1 MRELASIRKDINSVD
16 SAIRELFLLRMSLA
30 HEVAETKAQSDDKI
44 YKPDREAEII
54 EQRSAG
60 MEEEIRLKYI
70 ALLQSMIRASREYQ
84 YSEIL
89 RQTPEKFPFYPAET
103 LAKPKTVFY
112 QGVPGAYQ
120 ELAARALFPRCEPQN
135 VPTWEQVFQSVRD
148 GKADIGV
155 ILGSGLGDYAEALE
169 DAVKLPY
176 SEIPGFPRSTV
187 AGHAGMWCCGTL
199 YGKRVVMMQGRF
211 HYYEGYGMKD
221 VTLPV
226 RVMQKIGVKTLIVTN
241 AAGGVNLGYHPGEL
255 MVIGDMF
262 SMTAQNPLIGPNL
275 DAFGPRFPDMS
286 CAFDKE
292 LRALAHECANEQGFA
307 LREGVYAQMTGPT
320 YETPAEIRMLRT
332 LGADAVG
339 MSTVPEVI
347 VARHG
352 GMRVLGIS
360 CITNM
365 AAGILDQPLNHAEV
379 TETANRVK
387 GQFRNLLDRII
398 EKM

>member
-1 MRELASIRKDINSVD
+1 M
-16 SAIRELFLLRMSLA
+16 
-30 HEVAETKAQSDDKI
+30 
-44 YKPDREAEII
+44 
-54 EQRSAG
+54 
-60 MEEEIRLKYI
+60 
-70 ALLQSMIRASREYQ
+70 
-84 YSEIL
+84 
-89 RQTPEKFPFYPAET
+89 
-103 LAKPKTVFY
+103 
-112 QGVPGAYQ
+112 
-120 ELAARALFPRCEPQN
+120 PRR
-135 VPTWEQVFQSVRD
+135 F
-148 GKADIGV
+148 
-155 ILGSGLGDYAEALE
+155 E

-199 YGKRVVMMQGRF
+199 HGKRVVMMQGRF

-292 LRALAHECANEQGFA
+292 LRAGARCANEQGFA

-365 AAGILDQPLNHAEV
+365 AAGIRPAAQPRGSDGN
-379 TETANRVK
+379 
-387 GQFRNLLDRII
+387 GQSREGTIQ
-398 EKM
+398 KSA

>member
-1 MRELASIRKDINSVD
+1 MMDEMKRIDEAAAKVLAV
-16 SAIRELFLLRMSLA
+16 
-30 HEVAETKAQSDDKI
+30 
-44 YKPDREAEII
+44 
-54 EQRSAG
+54 
-60 MEEEIRLKYI
+60 
-70 ALLQSMIRASREYQ
+70 
-84 YSEIL
+84 
-89 RQTPEKFPFYPAET
+89 
-103 LAKPKTVFY
+103 
-112 QGVPGAYQ
+112 
-120 ELAARALFPRCEPQN
+120 C
-135 VPTWEQVFQSVRD
+135 

-226 RVMQKIGVKTLIVTN
+226 RVMQKIGVKTLVVTN

-320 YETPAEIRMLRT
+320 YETPAEIRMMRT

>member
-1 MRELASIRKDINSVD
+1 MMDEMKRIDEAAAKVLAV
-16 SAIRELFLLRMSLA
+16 
-30 HEVAETKAQSDDKI
+30 
-44 YKPDREAEII
+44 
-54 EQRSAG
+54 
-60 MEEEIRLKYI
+60 
-70 ALLQSMIRASREYQ
+70 
-84 YSEIL
+84 
-89 RQTPEKFPFYPAET
+89 
-103 LAKPKTVFY
+103 
-112 QGVPGAYQ
+112 
-120 ELAARALFPRCEPQN
+120 C
-135 VPTWEQVFQSVRD
+135 

-255 MVIGDMF
+255 MVIGDIF

-292 LRALAHECANEQGFA
+292 LRARAHECANEQGFA

>member
-1 MRELASIRKDINSVD
+1 MMDEMKRIDEAAAKVLAV
-16 SAIRELFLLRMSLA
+16 
-30 HEVAETKAQSDDKI
+30 
-44 YKPDREAEII
+44 
-54 EQRSAG
+54 
-60 MEEEIRLKYI
+60 
-70 ALLQSMIRASREYQ
+70 
-84 YSEIL
+84 
-89 RQTPEKFPFYPAET
+89 
-103 LAKPKTVFY
+103 
-112 QGVPGAYQ
+112 
-120 ELAARALFPRCEPQN
+120 C
-135 VPTWEQVFQSVRD
+135 

-199 YGKRVVMMQGRF
+199 HGKRVVMMQGRF

-352 GMRVLGIS
+352 GMRVLGVS

-387 GQFRNLLDRII
+387 GQFRALLDAVV

>member
-1 MRELASIRKDINSVD
+1 MMDEMKRIDEAAAKVLAV
-16 SAIRELFLLRMSLA
+16 
-30 HEVAETKAQSDDKI
+30 
-44 YKPDREAEII
+44 
-54 EQRSAG
+54 
-60 MEEEIRLKYI
+60 
-70 ALLQSMIRASREYQ
+70 
-84 YSEIL
+84 
-89 RQTPEKFPFYPAET
+89 
-103 LAKPKTVFY
+103 
-112 QGVPGAYQ
+112 
-120 ELAARALFPRCEPQN
+120 C
-135 VPTWEQVFQSVRD
+135 

-199 YGKRVVMMQGRF
+199 HGKRVVMMQGRF

-365 AAGILDQPLNHAEV
+365 AAGFLDQPLNHAEV

-387 GQFRNLLDRII
+387 GQFRSLLDGII

>member
-1 MRELASIRKDINSVD
+1 MMDEMKRIDEAAAKVLAV
-16 SAIRELFLLRMSLA
+16 
-30 HEVAETKAQSDDKI
+30 
-44 YKPDREAEII
+44 
-54 EQRSAG
+54 
-60 MEEEIRLKYI
+60 
-70 ALLQSMIRASREYQ
+70 
-84 YSEIL
+84 
-89 RQTPEKFPFYPAET
+89 
-103 LAKPKTVFY
+103 
-112 QGVPGAYQ
+112 
-120 ELAARALFPRCEPQN
+120 C
-135 VPTWEQVFQSVRD
+135 

-199 YGKRVVMMQGRF
+199 HGKRVVMMQGRF

-262 SMTAQNPLIGPNL
+262 SLTAQNPLIGPNL

>member
-1 MRELASIRKDINSVD
+1 MTDEMKRIDEAAAKVLAV
-16 SAIRELFLLRMSLA
+16 
-30 HEVAETKAQSDDKI
+30 
-44 YKPDREAEII
+44 
-54 EQRSAG
+54 
-60 MEEEIRLKYI
+60 
-70 ALLQSMIRASREYQ
+70 
-84 YSEIL
+84 
-89 RQTPEKFPFYPAET
+89 
-103 LAKPKTVFY
+103 
-112 QGVPGAYQ
+112 
-120 ELAARALFPRCEPQN
+120 C
-135 VPTWEQVFQSVRD
+135 

-255 MVIGDMF
+255 MVIGDIF

-379 TETANRVK
+379 TEMANRVK

>member
-1 MRELASIRKDINSVD
+1 MDEMKRINDAAEKVLAVCGG
-16 SAIRELFLLRMSLA
+16 
-30 HEVAETKAQSDDKI
+30 
-44 YKPDREAEII
+44 AEIGI
-54 EQRSAG
+54 
-60 MEEEIRLKYI
+60 
-70 ALLQSMIRASREYQ
+70 
-84 YSEIL
+84 
-89 RQTPEKFPFYPAET
+89 
-103 LAKPKTVFY
+103 
-112 QGVPGAYQ
+112 
-120 ELAARALFPRCEPQN
+120 
-135 VPTWEQVFQSVRD
+135 
-148 GKADIGV
+148 

-169 DAVKLPY
+169 NAVKLPY

-199 YGKRVVMMQGRF
+199 HGKRVVMMQGRF

-339 MSTVPEVI
+339 MSTVPEVV

-387 GQFRNLLDRII
+387 GQFRALLDAVV

>member
-1 MRELASIRKDINSVD
+1 MDEMKRINDAAEKVLAVCG
-16 SAIRELFLLRMSLA
+16 
-30 HEVAETKAQSDDKI
+30 Q
-44 YKPDREAEII
+44 AEIGI
-54 EQRSAG
+54 
-60 MEEEIRLKYI
+60 
-70 ALLQSMIRASREYQ
+70 
-84 YSEIL
+84 
-89 RQTPEKFPFYPAET
+89 
-103 LAKPKTVFY
+103 
-112 QGVPGAYQ
+112 
-120 ELAARALFPRCEPQN
+120 
-135 VPTWEQVFQSVRD
+135 
-148 GKADIGV
+148 

-199 YGKRVVMMQGRF
+199 HGKRVVMMQGRF
-211 HYYEGYGMKD
+211 HYYEGYSMKD

-292 LRALAHECANEQGFA
+292 LRTLAHACAGEQGFA

-339 MSTVPEVI
+339 MSTVPEVV

-352 GMRVLGIS
+352 GMRVLGVS

-387 GQFRNLLDRII
+387 GQFRALLDAVV

>member
-1 MRELASIRKDINSVD
+1 MMDEMKRIDEAAAKVLAV
-16 SAIRELFLLRMSLA
+16 
-30 HEVAETKAQSDDKI
+30 
-44 YKPDREAEII
+44 
-54 EQRSAG
+54 
-60 MEEEIRLKYI
+60 
-70 ALLQSMIRASREYQ
+70 
-84 YSEIL
+84 
-89 RQTPEKFPFYPAET
+89 
-103 LAKPKTVFY
+103 
-112 QGVPGAYQ
+112 
-120 ELAARALFPRCEPQN
+120 C
-135 VPTWEQVFQSVRD
+135 

-199 YGKRVVMMQGRF
+199 HGKRVVMMQGRF

-226 RVMQKIGVKTLIVTN
+226 RVMQKIGVKTLVVTN

-255 MVIGDMF
+255 MVIGDIF

>member
-1 MRELASIRKDINSVD
+1 MMDEMKRIDEAAAKVLAV
-16 SAIRELFLLRMSLA
+16 
-30 HEVAETKAQSDDKI
+30 
-44 YKPDREAEII
+44 
-54 EQRSAG
+54 
-60 MEEEIRLKYI
+60 
-70 ALLQSMIRASREYQ
+70 
-84 YSEIL
+84 
-89 RQTPEKFPFYPAET
+89 
-103 LAKPKTVFY
+103 
-112 QGVPGAYQ
+112 
-120 ELAARALFPRCEPQN
+120 C
-135 VPTWEQVFQSVRD
+135 

-176 SEIPGFPRSTV
+176 NEIPGFPRSTV

-352 GMRVLGIS
+352 GVRVLGIS

>member
-1 MRELASIRKDINSVD
+1 MMDEMKRIDEAAAKVLAV
-16 SAIRELFLLRMSLA
+16 
-30 HEVAETKAQSDDKI
+30 
-44 YKPDREAEII
+44 
-54 EQRSAG
+54 
-60 MEEEIRLKYI
+60 
-70 ALLQSMIRASREYQ
+70 
-84 YSEIL
+84 
-89 RQTPEKFPFYPAET
+89 
-103 LAKPKTVFY
+103 
-112 QGVPGAYQ
+112 
-120 ELAARALFPRCEPQN
+120 C
-135 VPTWEQVFQSVRD
+135 

-255 MVIGDMF
+255 MVIGDIF

-365 AAGILDQPLNHAEV
+365 AAGILDQPLNHTEV

>member
-1 MRELASIRKDINSVD
+1 MMDEMKRIDEAAAKVLAV
-16 SAIRELFLLRMSLA
+16 
-30 HEVAETKAQSDDKI
+30 
-44 YKPDREAEII
+44 
-54 EQRSAG
+54 
-60 MEEEIRLKYI
+60 
-70 ALLQSMIRASREYQ
+70 
-84 YSEIL
+84 
-89 RQTPEKFPFYPAET
+89 
-103 LAKPKTVFY
+103 
-112 QGVPGAYQ
+112 
-120 ELAARALFPRCEPQN
+120 C
-135 VPTWEQVFQSVRD
+135 

-155 ILGSGLGDYAEALE
+155 ILGSGLGDYAEELE

-255 MVIGDMF
+255 MVIGDIF

>member
-1 MRELASIRKDINSVD
+1 MMDEMKRIDEAAAKVLAV
-16 SAIRELFLLRMSLA
+16 
-30 HEVAETKAQSDDKI
+30 
-44 YKPDREAEII
+44 
-54 EQRSAG
+54 
-60 MEEEIRLKYI
+60 
-70 ALLQSMIRASREYQ
+70 
-84 YSEIL
+84 
-89 RQTPEKFPFYPAET
+89 
-103 LAKPKTVFY
+103 
-112 QGVPGAYQ
+112 
-120 ELAARALFPRCEPQN
+120 C
-135 VPTWEQVFQSVRD
+135 

-255 MVIGDMF
+255 MVIGDIF

-379 TETANRVK
+379 TETANHVK

>member
-1 MRELASIRKDINSVD
+1 MMDEMKRIDEAAAKVLAV
-16 SAIRELFLLRMSLA
+16 
-30 HEVAETKAQSDDKI
+30 
-44 YKPDREAEII
+44 
-54 EQRSAG
+54 
-60 MEEEIRLKYI
+60 
-70 ALLQSMIRASREYQ
+70 
-84 YSEIL
+84 
-89 RQTPEKFPFYPAET
+89 
-103 LAKPKTVFY
+103 
-112 QGVPGAYQ
+112 
-120 ELAARALFPRCEPQN
+120 C
-135 VPTWEQVFQSVRD
+135 

-176 SEIPGFPRSTV
+176 NEIPGFPRSTV

-255 MVIGDMF
+255 MVIGDIF

-292 LRALAHECANEQGFA
+292 LRALAHECTNEQGFA

>member
-1 MRELASIRKDINSVD
+1 MTDEMKRIDEAAAKVLAV
-16 SAIRELFLLRMSLA
+16 
-30 HEVAETKAQSDDKI
+30 
-44 YKPDREAEII
+44 
-54 EQRSAG
+54 
-60 MEEEIRLKYI
+60 
-70 ALLQSMIRASREYQ
+70 
-84 YSEIL
+84 
-89 RQTPEKFPFYPAET
+89 
-103 LAKPKTVFY
+103 
-112 QGVPGAYQ
+112 
-120 ELAARALFPRCEPQN
+120 C
-135 VPTWEQVFQSVRD
+135 

-255 MVIGDMF
+255 MVIGDIF

>member
-1 MRELASIRKDINSVD
+1 MMDEMKRIDEAAAKVLAV
-16 SAIRELFLLRMSLA
+16 
-30 HEVAETKAQSDDKI
+30 
-44 YKPDREAEII
+44 
-54 EQRSAG
+54 
-60 MEEEIRLKYI
+60 
-70 ALLQSMIRASREYQ
+70 
-84 YSEIL
+84 
-89 RQTPEKFPFYPAET
+89 
-103 LAKPKTVFY
+103 
-112 QGVPGAYQ
+112 
-120 ELAARALFPRCEPQN
+120 C
-135 VPTWEQVFQSVRD
+135 

-255 MVIGDMF
+255 MVIGDIF

-320 YETPAEIRMLRT
+320 YETPAEICMLRT

>member
-1 MRELASIRKDINSVD
+1 MMDEMKRIDEAAAKVLAV
-16 SAIRELFLLRMSLA
+16 
-30 HEVAETKAQSDDKI
+30 
-44 YKPDREAEII
+44 
-54 EQRSAG
+54 
-60 MEEEIRLKYI
+60 
-70 ALLQSMIRASREYQ
+70 
-84 YSEIL
+84 
-89 RQTPEKFPFYPAET
+89 
-103 LAKPKTVFY
+103 
-112 QGVPGAYQ
+112 
-120 ELAARALFPRCEPQN
+120 C
-135 VPTWEQVFQSVRD
+135 

-169 DAVKLPY
+169 GAVKLPY

-255 MVIGDMF
+255 MVIGDIF

-387 GQFRNLLDRII
+387 GQFRSLLDRII

>member
-1 MRELASIRKDINSVD
+1 MMDEMKRIDEAAAKVLAV
-16 SAIRELFLLRMSLA
+16 
-30 HEVAETKAQSDDKI
+30 
-44 YKPDREAEII
+44 
-54 EQRSAG
+54 
-60 MEEEIRLKYI
+60 
-70 ALLQSMIRASREYQ
+70 
-84 YSEIL
+84 
-89 RQTPEKFPFYPAET
+89 
-103 LAKPKTVFY
+103 
-112 QGVPGAYQ
+112 
-120 ELAARALFPRCEPQN
+120 C
-135 VPTWEQVFQSVRD
+135 

-339 MSTVPEVI
+339 MSTVPEVV

>member
-1 MRELASIRKDINSVD
+1 MMDEMKRIDEAAAKVLAV
-16 SAIRELFLLRMSLA
+16 
-30 HEVAETKAQSDDKI
+30 
-44 YKPDREAEII
+44 
-54 EQRSAG
+54 
-60 MEEEIRLKYI
+60 
-70 ALLQSMIRASREYQ
+70 
-84 YSEIL
+84 
-89 RQTPEKFPFYPAET
+89 
-103 LAKPKTVFY
+103 
-112 QGVPGAYQ
+112 
-120 ELAARALFPRCEPQN
+120 C
-135 VPTWEQVFQSVRD
+135 

-255 MVIGDMF
+255 MVIGDIF

-275 DAFGPRFPDMS
+275 DVFGPRFPDMS

>member
-1 MRELASIRKDINSVD
+1 MMDEMKRIDEAAAKVLAV
-16 SAIRELFLLRMSLA
+16 
-30 HEVAETKAQSDDKI
+30 
-44 YKPDREAEII
+44 
-54 EQRSAG
+54 
-60 MEEEIRLKYI
+60 
-70 ALLQSMIRASREYQ
+70 
-84 YSEIL
+84 
-89 RQTPEKFPFYPAET
+89 
-103 LAKPKTVFY
+103 
-112 QGVPGAYQ
+112 
-120 ELAARALFPRCEPQN
+120 C
-135 VPTWEQVFQSVRD
+135 

-169 DAVKLPY
+169 DVVKLPY

-226 RVMQKIGVKTLIVTN
+226 RVMQKIGVKTLVVTN

-320 YETPAEIRMLRT
+320 YETPVEIRMLRT

>member
-1 MRELASIRKDINSVD
+1 MMDEMKRIDEAAAKVLAV
-16 SAIRELFLLRMSLA
+16 
-30 HEVAETKAQSDDKI
+30 
-44 YKPDREAEII
+44 
-54 EQRSAG
+54 
-60 MEEEIRLKYI
+60 
-70 ALLQSMIRASREYQ
+70 
-84 YSEIL
+84 
-89 RQTPEKFPFYPAET
+89 
-103 LAKPKTVFY
+103 
-112 QGVPGAYQ
+112 
-120 ELAARALFPRCEPQN
+120 C
-135 VPTWEQVFQSVRD
+135 

-241 AAGGVNLGYHPGEL
+241 AAGGVNLVYHPGEL
-255 MVIGDMF
+255 MVIGDIF

>member
-1 MRELASIRKDINSVD
+1 MMDEMKRIDEAAAKVLAV
-16 SAIRELFLLRMSLA
+16 
-30 HEVAETKAQSDDKI
+30 
-44 YKPDREAEII
+44 
-54 EQRSAG
+54 
-60 MEEEIRLKYI
+60 
-70 ALLQSMIRASREYQ
+70 
-84 YSEIL
+84 
-89 RQTPEKFPFYPAET
+89 
-103 LAKPKTVFY
+103 
-112 QGVPGAYQ
+112 
-120 ELAARALFPRCEPQN
+120 C
-135 VPTWEQVFQSVRD
+135 

-176 SEIPGFPRSTV
+176 NEIPGFPRSTV

-255 MVIGDMF
+255 MVIGDIF
-262 SMTAQNPLIGPNL
+262 SMTAQNPLVGPNL

>member
-1 MRELASIRKDINSVD
+1 MMDEMKRIDEAAAKVLAV
-16 SAIRELFLLRMSLA
+16 
-30 HEVAETKAQSDDKI
+30 
-44 YKPDREAEII
+44 
-54 EQRSAG
+54 
-60 MEEEIRLKYI
+60 
-70 ALLQSMIRASREYQ
+70 
-84 YSEIL
+84 
-89 RQTPEKFPFYPAET
+89 
-103 LAKPKTVFY
+103 
-112 QGVPGAYQ
+112 
-120 ELAARALFPRCEPQN
+120 C
-135 VPTWEQVFQSVRD
+135 

-292 LRALAHECANEQGFA
+292 LRTLAHKCANEQGFA

>member
-1 MRELASIRKDINSVD
+1 MMDEMKRIDEAAAKVLAV
-16 SAIRELFLLRMSLA
+16 
-30 HEVAETKAQSDDKI
+30 
-44 YKPDREAEII
+44 
-54 EQRSAG
+54 
-60 MEEEIRLKYI
+60 
-70 ALLQSMIRASREYQ
+70 
-84 YSEIL
+84 
-89 RQTPEKFPFYPAET
+89 
-103 LAKPKTVFY
+103 
-112 QGVPGAYQ
+112 
-120 ELAARALFPRCEPQN
+120 C
-135 VPTWEQVFQSVRD
+135 

-155 ILGSGLGDYAEALE
+155 ILGSGLGEYAEALE

-255 MVIGDMF
+255 MVIGDIF

>member
-1 MRELASIRKDINSVD
+1 MMDEMKRIDEAAAKVLAV
-16 SAIRELFLLRMSLA
+16 
-30 HEVAETKAQSDDKI
+30 
-44 YKPDREAEII
+44 
-54 EQRSAG
+54 
-60 MEEEIRLKYI
+60 
-70 ALLQSMIRASREYQ
+70 
-84 YSEIL
+84 
-89 RQTPEKFPFYPAET
+89 
-103 LAKPKTVFY
+103 
-112 QGVPGAYQ
+112 
-120 ELAARALFPRCEPQN
+120 C
-135 VPTWEQVFQSVRD
+135 

-187 AGHAGMWCCGTL
+187 AGHAGMWSCGTL
-199 YGKRVVMMQGRF
+199 HGKRVVMMQGRF

>member
-1 MRELASIRKDINSVD
+1 MMDEMKRIDEAAAKVLAV
-16 SAIRELFLLRMSLA
+16 
-30 HEVAETKAQSDDKI
+30 
-44 YKPDREAEII
+44 
-54 EQRSAG
+54 
-60 MEEEIRLKYI
+60 
-70 ALLQSMIRASREYQ
+70 
-84 YSEIL
+84 
-89 RQTPEKFPFYPAET
+89 
-103 LAKPKTVFY
+103 
-112 QGVPGAYQ
+112 
-120 ELAARALFPRCEPQN
+120 C
-135 VPTWEQVFQSVRD
+135 

-255 MVIGDMF
+255 MVIGDIF
-262 SMTAQNPLIGPNL
+262 SMTAQNPLIGLNL